1 MDEKVTKRLLTGKE
15 DRTHFSFFSPPFT
28 KMHAFEVLFFHLGVN
43 LPSSTDS
50 DTIAELRE
58 LQPSVGDFE
67 VRSLVGCGHFAEVQV
82 VREKATGDVYAL
94 KIMKKKALLAQEQ
107 VGTFG
112 SHPSSL
118 CTKCSPQRQ

>member
-1 MDEKVTKRLLTGKE
+1 M
-15 DRTHFSFFSPPFT
+15 SFR
-28 KMHAFEVLFFHLGVN
+28 LGVT

-58 LQPSVGDFE
+58 LQPSVRDFE

-82 VREKATGDVYAL
+82 VREKATGDVYAM

-107 VGTFG
+107 VGGFK
-112 SHPSSL
+112 SQVWHL
-118 CTKCSPQRQ
+118 CTKCPSQGQRPANLMSGIQ